1 MDNDTTFKRVFSYQI
16 MVRELLDWFVGRH
29 RGGRQLVDSLDLS
42 KLRRAHEQTV
52 AGTRGD
58 LHRFAGDVVWEVP
71 FGQSPDPDPK
81 AWLELVLLGEFQ
93 RTPDHLMPL
102 RVRNYV
108 DCHHMDALR
117 AGERRFGASDRL
129 PPVLP
134 IVIYTGR
141 QKWTAA
147 RRVVD
152 LVSPVAGRSPEAV
165 DLSARQSGLFAGD
178 GYLLLDI
185 HRLGPDDFQGDN
197 AASLLMEL
205 TSPPQ
210 ETRTTV
216 KLAGRLLD
224 LFAEEDLDLL
234 EVLFAWVRQESGLD
248 LGVNQMAEV
257 ARLDGSTREDF
268 LEERVVTW
276 YDRLQAESAAA
287 ARAEGLET
295 GRAEGL
301 ETGRAEVLADERA
314 LLVRQAGLKF
324 DAGTGRRLA
333 GLLAQTN
340 DPSRF
345 AEVGGWIIT
354 CGTGAELIARVAG
367 GGNGAEGNL

>member
-1 MDNDTTFKRVFSYQI
+1 MP
-16 MVRELLDWFVGRH
+16 
-29 RGGRQLVDSLDLS
+29 
-42 KLRRAHEQTV
+42 
-52 AGTRGD
+52 
-58 LHRFAGDVVWEVP
+58 FAE
-71 FGQSPDPDPK
+71 SPDPDPK

-117 AGERRFGASDRL
+117 AGARRFGASDRL

-152 LVSPVAGRSPEAV
+152 LVSPVAGTSPEAL

-224 LFAEEDLDLL
+224 LLAGEDLDLC

-248 LGVNQMAEV
+248 MGVDEMADV
-257 ARLDGSTREDF
+257 ARLDGSAREEF
-268 LEERVVTW
+268 LEDRVVTW

-295 GRAEGL
+295 GRAEI
-301 ETGRAEVLADERA
+301 LADERE

-324 DAGTGRRLA
+324 DAETGSRLA
-333 GLLAQTN
+333 GLLGETN

-345 AEVGGWIIT
+345 AEVGTWIIT

-367 GGNGAEGNL
+367 GGNGTEGNL